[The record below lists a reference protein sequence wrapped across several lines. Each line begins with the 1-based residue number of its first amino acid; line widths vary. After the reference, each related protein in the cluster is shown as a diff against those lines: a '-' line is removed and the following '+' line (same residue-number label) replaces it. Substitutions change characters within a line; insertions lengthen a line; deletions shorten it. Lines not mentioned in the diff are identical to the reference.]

1 MSQPTA
7 QPTEYAFDDDDDD
20 DFAVDPLVDVEVP
33 GVLPPETDNNH
44 NVMARGKTKTPTTS
58 PTHTFPPS
66 QTFRPTHIHVPTS
79 TGVWVEVQDPKS
91 GASYY
96 YQEDTLETTWIRPAD
111 FLVPASV
118 APRPPT
124 ETSTVFGGGSEN
136 NNNPVDADN
145 NEDIVVVTDNVVE
158 FEEIKAAVIG
168 GVSTLAIVVLVLYGY
183 LKFCRSKRGRSS
195 SRKSTAW
202 QTYDETNLHTDSPHR
217 PSSRKSGLFKDSS
230 PSASPASVAMLA
242 PPLTS
247 FRDDVSSIG
256 GDSYKDDI
264 ISMSGSPNPPR
275 STSLVKQY
283 GETRDEVLK
292 ATYV

>member
-7 QPTEYAFDDDDDD
+7 QPE
-20 DFAVDPLVDVEVP
+20 LVP
-33 GVLPPETDNNH
+33 GIIPPETHNNN
-44 NVMARGKTKTPTTS
+44 NVMTRGKTQRPTTS
-58 PTHTFPPS
+58 PTHTVPPS
-66 QTFRPTHIHVPTS
+66 HTFRPTHIHHPTG
-79 TGVWVEVQDPKS
+79 TGVWVEVQDPNS

-96 YQEDTLETTWIRPAD
+96 YKEDTLETTWERPAD
-111 FLVPASV
+111 FLGVAAAV
-118 APRPPT
+118 DAPRPPT
-124 ETSTVFGGGSEN
+124 ETSSPETAGTG
-136 NNNPVDADN
+136 DAS
-145 NEDIVVVTDNVVE
+145 VVVTTDNVVE

-202 QTYDETNLHTDSPHR
+202 QTYDETNLHTDSPRR

-264 ISMSGSPNPPR
+264 ISMGGSSPNPPR
-275 STSLVKQY
+275 STSLVEQY

>member
-33 GVLPPETDNNH
+33 GVLPPETDNNN

-183 LKFCRSKRGRSS
+183 VKFCKSKRGRSS
-195 SRKSTAW
+195 SHKSTAW
-202 QTYDETNLHTDSPHR
+202 QTYDETNLHTDSPRR
-217 PSSRKSGLFKDSS
+217 PSSRKSGLFKDLS
-230 PSASPASVAMLA
+230 PTASPASLA
-242 PPLTS
+242 T

-256 GDSYKDDI
+256 GESYKDDI
-264 ISMSGSPNPPR
+264 ISMGSPNPP
-275 STSLVKQY
+275 SSSSLVEQY
-283 GETRDEVLK
+283 GETRDEVRK